1 MATRRDNGL
10 RDHGTTESGEQKF
23 AQRRLLAAF
32 GLRNSV
38 TFRISWTRIADF
50 PAAAKVK
57 RVRRLNRF
65 RESKSDQKY
74 ALVWDWP
81 VSVPFHGQPC
91 GLMYLTWH
99 DHHSLTFHEILNP
112 ENNRTQ
118 TKA

>member
-23 AQRRLLAAF
+23 AQCRLLAAF
-32 GLRNSV
+32 GLRDSPY
-38 TFRISWTRIADF
+38 FPISGTRVSDSR
-50 PAAAKVK
+50 PAAKVK

-91 GLMYLTWH
+91 GLTYL
-99 DHHSLTFHEILNP
+99 I
-112 ENNRTQ
+112 
-118 TKA
+118 

>member
-65 RESKSDQKY
+65 RESKLDQKY

-91 GLMYLTWH
+91 GLTYL
-99 DHHSLTFHEILNP
+99 I
-112 ENNRTQ
+112 
-118 TKA
+118 